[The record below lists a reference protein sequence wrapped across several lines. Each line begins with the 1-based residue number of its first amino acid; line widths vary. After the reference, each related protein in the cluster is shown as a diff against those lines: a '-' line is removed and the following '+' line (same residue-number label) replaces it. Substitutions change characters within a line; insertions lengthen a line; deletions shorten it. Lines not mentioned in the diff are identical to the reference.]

1 MRFRCDREELL
12 GAVQAVGGVVAGK
25 GVHPVYESVEIV
37 ASADALTFIAT
48 DLEIGMKLRLAAGEK
63 TKVERPGTAVVPAQR
78 LAAITREL
86 PKGEVVFSWNGDNRE
101 STIEAGRARFKL
113 QGQSPEDFPEVPEVS
128 DADAIGVAAKTLR
141 EMIRRTQF
149 AAAKERMRFALN
161 GVLLKVEGDGI
172 ELVATDGR
180 RLARDAGVCTNPKGA
195 SLTAIVPTKGLLQVD
210 RAIDGGDET
219 VRLAVGNNHFCART
233 SKTTLVSR
241 LVEGSFPNYRDV
253 IPQNCKQKA
262 LLPRAALIAAL
273 RRASLVTSRDA
284 QSVRLQFHPEGLTIS
299 ARSPEGSA
307 EETLACDFAGQGD
320 VLGYN
325 PEFLLDALN
334 VLAGETASFEW
345 EGKTSPGKLTEGGYT
360 YVVMPVSL
368 D

>member
-1 MRFRCDREELL
+1 MRFRCDREDLL
-12 GAVQAVGGVVAGK
+12 SAVQAVSGVVAGK
-25 GVHPVYESVEIV
+25 GVHPVYESVQIV
-37 ASADALTFIAT
+37 ATADSLTFVAT
-48 DLEIGMKLRLAAGEK
+48 DLEIGMKLTVGGEK
-63 TKVERPGTAVVPAQR
+63 IRVERPGTAVVPAQR

-86 PKGEVVFSWNGDNRE
+86 PKGEVSFTWNADNRE
-101 STIEAGRARFKL
+101 STIEAGRGRFKL
-113 QGQSPEDFPEVPEVS
+113 QGQSPEDFPEVPEVD
-128 DADAIGVAAKTLR
+128 DAQSVSVPSGTLR
-141 EMIRRTQF
+141 EMIRRTHF

-161 GVLLKVEGDGI
+161 GVLVKVEAENV

-180 RLARDAGVCTNPKGA
+180 RLARDTGVCTNASGA
-195 SLTAIVPTKGLLQVD
+195 SLTAIVPTKGLQQVD
-210 RAIDGGDET
+210 RAIEAGDDA
-219 VRLAVGNNHFCART
+219 VRIAVGNNHFCART
-233 SKTTLVSR
+233 SRVTLVSR

-262 LLPRAALIAAL
+262 VLPREALIAAL

-284 QSVRLQFHPEGLTIS
+284 QSVRLQFHAEGLTVS

-307 EETLACDFAGQGD
+307 EETLAVDYAGPGD

-334 VLAGETASFEW
+334 VLRSESVPFEW
-345 EGKTSPGKLTEGGYT
+345 EGKTAPGKLTEGGYT